1 MNKSTEARIGIL
13 GGTFNPVHL
22 GHLILAQNAL
32 EKYELSKVLF
42 IPSATPPHKNAAALV
57 SASHRMA
64 MLNAVIET
72 DPRFEVSDIE
82 TAREGPSYSVDTVA
96 QLSEMHPGGK
106 LYFVIGS
113 DSLTELHVWKD
124 IRKLLAMCT
133 FVTFARP
140 GSCVSAITPGSL
152 KLEPPWPERLL
163 SNVTSLHMV
172 DISSSEIRYRVAEGM
187 SIRYLVPHAVE
198 IYITEHHLYGR

>member
-1 MNKSTEARIGIL
+1 MNKPIQTRIGIL

-42 IPSATPPHKNAAALV
+42 VPCAMPPHKKSAALV
-57 SASHRMA
+57 SATHRMA

-82 TAREGPSYSVDTVA
+82 LARKGPSYSVDTVA
-96 QLSEMHPGGK
+96 QLHEMHAGAG
-106 LYFVIGS
+106 LYFIIGS
-113 DSLTELHVWKD
+113 DSLGELHMWKD
-124 IRKLLAMCT
+124 IQKLLTMCT
-133 FVTFARP
+133 FVTFTRP
-140 GSCVSAITPGSL
+140 GNGARAITPESL
-152 KLEPPWPERLL
+152 KMESPWPQRLL
-163 SNVTSLHMV
+163 SNVSSLHMV

-187 SIRYLVPHAVE
+187 SIRYLVPQAVE
-198 IYITEHHLYGR
+198 TYIAENHLYGR